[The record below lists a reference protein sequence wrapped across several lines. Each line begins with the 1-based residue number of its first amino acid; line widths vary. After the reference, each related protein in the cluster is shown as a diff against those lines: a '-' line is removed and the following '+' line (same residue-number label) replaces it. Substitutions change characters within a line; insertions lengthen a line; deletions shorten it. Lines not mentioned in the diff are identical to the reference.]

1 MYMAINV
8 LNPAYINGFSLGN
21 KKEALGLLLGC
32 GLVGDG
38 DTIVFVLLVVAVV
51 GGDALF
57 WGVLV
62 LVRLCRTLG
71 VEGLEDERVL
81 LVVLWRLSKESVLL
95 LWLCPLSGV
104 FDVSCI
110 SCVSLA
116 QSS

>member
-51 GGDALF
+51 GGVALF

-104 FDVSCI
+104 LDVSCA
-110 SCVSLA
+110 SCVS
-116 QSS
+116 

>member
-8 LNPAYINGFSLGN
+8 LNPAYINGFSLGSN
-21 KKEALGLLLGC
+21 KKEAPGLLLGC

-81 LVVLWRLSKESVLL
+81 LVVLWRLSE
-95 LWLCPLSGV
+95 CR
-104 FDVSCI
+104 
-110 SCVSLA
+110 
-116 QSS
+116 